1 MIPVSLTFINSF
13 ICFFSMRDC
22 SSRCSFAVSLHAVSF
37 ASLKGSIQSC
47 IRVHDIRKR
56 LGGVCV
62 GDYGLLFTQSEIW
75 YDVGWL
81 SGCCADEPLPKNVG
95 AS

>member
-1 MIPVSLTFINSF
+1 MRLVLLVSRDQFRVAYESMIS
-13 ICFFSMRDC
+13 
-22 SSRCSFAVSLHAVSF
+22 
-37 ASLKGSIQSC
+37 AS
-47 IRVHDIRKR
+47 VW
-56 LGGVCV
+56 GVCV
-62 GDYGLLFTQSEIW
+62 DDYGLLFTQSEIW